1 MDHSN
6 IFQNRQTGSKLILLS
21 NSASF
26 ASPSS
31 LLLSVSGWPQSHPSW
46 ETPLLNWS
54 FVVAGISYPDV
65 VNKALHSLIAVHNFN
80 FIEKLFLVFRLADLV
95 LLCIS
100 CSLRCKLLFFGECA
114 WEKSHADSAVIGCF
128 KRSFRSRPLERE
140 RLDAR
145 ADNISL
151 EMEKEPAR
159 ISEVG
164 QISGSI

>member
-1 MDHSN
+1 MYDFSYMVSTFFCRLQHSILIWFKAN
-6 IFQNRQTGSKLILLS
+6 PLIRSTFVEPNCWHSQPIFQNRQTGSRLILLS

-65 VNKALHSLIAVHNFN
+65 ENKTLHSLIAVHNFD

-95 LLCIS
+95 LLFLVLS
-100 CSLRCKLLFFGECA
+100 AVNFFFSESA
-114 WEKSHADSAVIGCF
+114 PEKSLMPT
-128 KRSFRSRPLERE
+128 RR
-140 RLDAR
+140 
-145 ADNISL
+145 
-151 EMEKEPAR
+151 
-159 ISEVG
+159 
-164 QISGSI
+164 